1 MGRQSAHVLDRIA
14 EIAPILDRTAA
25 ESERLRTLCREATE
39 AMHAAGLFGMWVPRE
54 AGGFDIDLVTQVDA
68 IAELARAD
76 MSACWTLMIGNTVTA
91 SMAASLPEEGFAD
104 VFVGE
109 RLPVA
114 AGSLKPSG
122 RAERVAGGY
131 RATGEWG
138 FGSGI
143 LHAEW
148 IVANC
153 LIGDQGLIEDQG
165 QTRGVSLAVPIADV
179 EVLDDWHVAGL
190 RGTGSCTYAVTD
202 VFVPERRALCR
213 AQQRG
218 SFFNASAGLR
228 IPIEH
233 AAVSLGGA
241 RRALDETI
249 RLSATKRRLWDS
261 ATVADKQTFRVEL
274 GRLEAQWTTL
284 LAGVKASA
292 ADLEHAVERA
302 GDVRGVAAKLKAVAA
317 LTAEQCLAIGG
328 RALRYAGAAAIQD
341 DGVLQRVHRDL
352 VAAAQHVMVA
362 DSAYEAYGDS
372 VLKTGRPTRTT

>member
-1 MGRQSAHVLDRIA
+1 MGRQSAHVLDRVA

-25 ESERLRTLCREATE
+25 ESERLRTLCREATD

-54 AGGFDIDLVTQVDA
+54 AGGFDIDLVTQVEA
-68 IAELARAD
+68 IVELARAD
-76 MSACWTLMIGNTVTA
+76 MSACWTVMIGNTVTA
-91 SMAASLPEEGFAD
+91 SMAASLPAEGFAE

-109 RLPVA
+109 GLPVA

-131 RATGEWG
+131 RATGQWG

-153 LIGDQGLIEDQG
+153 LTEDQG
-165 QTRGVSLAVPIADV
+165 QTQGISLAVPIAEV
-179 EVLDDWHVAGL
+179 EVHDDWHVAGL

-202 VFVPERRALCR
+202 VFVPDRRALCAAR
-213 AQQRG
+213 QRG
-218 SFFNASAGLR
+218 SFFNAAAGLR

-274 GRLEAQWTTL
+274 GRLEAEWRTL
-284 LAGVKASA
+284 LAGVRASA
-292 ADLEHAVERA
+292 ADLEHAVERE

-317 LTAEQCLAIGG
+317 LAAEQCLAIGG

-362 DSAYEAYGDS
+362 DVAYEAYGDS
-372 VLKTGRPTRTT
+372 VLGAGAGEVTSGEDRG

>member
-1 MGRQSAHVLDRIA
+1 MGRQPAQLLDRIA

-25 ESERLRTLCREATE
+25 ESEQSRTLCREATE

-68 IAELARAD
+68 IVGLARAD
-76 MSACWTLMIGNTVTA
+76 MSAGWTLMIGNTVTA
-91 SMAASLPEEGFAD
+91 SMAAGLPDEGFRE
-104 VFVGE
+104 VFAGE

-114 AGSLKPSG
+114 AGSLRPSG
-122 RAERVAGGY
+122 RAEHVPGGY
-131 RATGEWG
+131 RVTGQWG

-153 LIGDQGLIEDQG
+153 LIEDQG
-165 QTRGVSLAVPIADV
+165 QPRSISLAVPIAEV
-179 EVLDDWHVAGL
+179 EVHDDWHVAGL

-202 VFVPERRALCR
+202 VFVPERRALR
-213 AQQRG
+213 ASRQRG

-249 RLSATKRRLWDS
+249 RSSATKRRLWDS
-261 ATVADKQTFRVEL
+261 AAVADKQTFRVEL

-284 LAGVKASA
+284 RAGVRANA
-292 ADLEHAVERA
+292 ADLEQAVEKD
-302 GDVRGVAAKLKAVAA
+302 GDVRAAAAKLKAVAA
-317 LTAEQCLAIGG
+317 LTAEHCLAIGG

-362 DSAYEAYGDS
+362 DSAYEGYGNS
-372 VLKTGRPTRTT
+372 VLGAMR